1 MGAQFCSPGGDV
13 VCGTKKDH
21 PLNKLRLAETWKV
34 AKFKAFASFDLFDWR
49 FSYAFLGNSAKLSRS
64 SKASAGGIQRH
75 RRLGKAQPQE
85 RAAESPCTETLL

>member
-21 PLNKLRLAETWKV
+21 SVNKLRLGKLPNSKRLHLFTGAFVCFPWELRKV
-34 AKFKAFASFDLFDWR
+34 EQIVQ
-49 FSYAFLGNSAKLSRS
+49 
-64 SKASAGGIQRH
+64 ASAGGIQRH

-85 RAAESPCTETLL
+85 RAAESRTETLL